1 MAPTFSTTTV
11 RAIALAAAAIVAAIL
26 ITAPVPTDGQA
37 VNPIYIG
44 TPADGCTDPVGSVTG
59 TCACS
64 MVTLTGRPSVLP
76 PVEESRL
83 WCDVRPRSLTQYFC
97 DEAGTA
103 TCNVVCSGRVYYCA
117 AGSLRF
123 GGKQCECA
131 MTGKRVVVVP
141 Q

>member
-1 MAPTFSTTTV
+1 MAPTLSTTTFRV
-11 RAIALAAAAIVAAIL
+11 VTLVAAVMVVAIL
-26 ITAPVPTDGQA
+26 ATAPVRTDAQA

-44 TPADGCTDPVGSVTG
+44 SPTDACTDPVGSVTG

-64 MVTLTGRPSVLP
+64 MVTLTERPSVLP

-123 GGKQCECA
+123 EGKQCECA